1 MADTQREYLQG
12 VIEFY
17 QTRTNT
23 KMTVAAERLAVIAAV
38 TLPVTAISSIMG
50 MNVIVSEET
59 HWGWVTVLLSG
70 MAVMSIALL
79 IWARRQ
85 GWW

>member
-1 MADTQREYLQG
+1 
-12 VIEFY
+12 
-17 QTRTNT
+17 
-23 KMTVAAERLAVIAAV
+23 
-38 TLPVTAISSIMG
+38 
-50 MNVIVSEET
+50 MNVIVSDET

-70 MAVMSIALL
+70 MLVMSVTLL